1 MNMECSSKPIG
12 IRIQSIKVD
21 DVSPEEVEIN
31 DVFQVI
37 DRIAGF

>member
-1 MNMECSSKPIG
+1 MNMEGSSKPIG
-12 IRIQSIKVD
+12 VRIQAIKVD

-31 DVFQVI
+31 DVFQVL